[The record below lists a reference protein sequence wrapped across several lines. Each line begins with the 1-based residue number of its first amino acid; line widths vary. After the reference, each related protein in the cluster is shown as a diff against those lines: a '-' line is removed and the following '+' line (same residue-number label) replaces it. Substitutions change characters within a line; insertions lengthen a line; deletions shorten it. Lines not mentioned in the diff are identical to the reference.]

1 MSEPCFMPGPGL
13 APTAEPFQMV
23 VDAGTV
29 WLVDETFGAL
39 PRGPDL
45 PERVRPQE
53 PEQNTKRTVVL
64 TDPRVTVRAYLL
76 PREHFSSSPDV
87 RFQAQRGVKGAA
99 GRRASRPLA
108 VRRQE

>member
-1 MSEPCFMPGPGL
+1 MPGPGR
-13 APTAEPFQMV
+13 PPYRRTFRMV
-23 VDAGTV
+23 ADAGTV

-53 PEQNTKRTVVL
+53 PERTVVL

-76 PREHFSSSPDV
+76 PRENFSSSPDV
-87 RFQAQRGVKGAA
+87 RSQAQCGVKGAA